1 MAYLERLLDG
11 RKLLEQVEDVL
22 ARRIKRH
29 VREQHETA
37 AILLQL
43 GGQRRQVDESR
54 LGLALTLALTVAV
67 MAALV
72 VAVAVVVVV
81 VTVVL
86 VSVRVVVV
94 ISVWLAAHE
103 RARHGQRQRKR

>member
-72 VAVAVVVVV
+72 VAVVVVV